1 MSKPTLENP
10 QTDEQLKDIVITIA
24 SVTYN
29 DEGTPYAVTRNYC
42 GDLEG
47 SIEDFIAE
55 IEEIE
60 QLVHL
65 DKMKADVE

>member
-24 SVTYN
+24 SVAYD
-29 DEGTPYAVTRNYC
+29 DEGNPYAVTRNYC

-55 IEEIE
+55 IEELD
-60 QLVHL
+60 QLIHL
-65 DKMKADVE
+65 DKMKADV